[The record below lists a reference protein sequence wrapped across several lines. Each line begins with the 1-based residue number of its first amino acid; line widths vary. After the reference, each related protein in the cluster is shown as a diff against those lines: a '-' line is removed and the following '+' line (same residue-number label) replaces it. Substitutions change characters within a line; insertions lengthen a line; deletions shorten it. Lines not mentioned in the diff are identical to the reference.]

1 MSRRSS
7 SKQRKTDEHPLFKIA
22 WEEQQLSAGLFNY
35 TYDDLKTPQD
45 DTMMDVADQD
55 YDEATVADEV
65 LEPDPEPKGSDV
77 QSESSS
83 VKSKSRRRRG
93 RFARNKYAFFYVF
106 SCFKP
111 SLLEYHQHHLMTEI
125 PLVRGALKPPRLAI
139 LVKILMRIP
148 LLIH

>member
-1 MSRRSS
+1 MSAPFFPEKPVLGKGSLIRRAKSAVSRRSS

-22 WEEQQLSAGLFNY
+22 WEDQPLSAGLFNY

-65 LEPDPEPKGSDV
+65 LEPDPEPKSSDV

-93 RFARNKYAFFYVF
+93 RFARNK
-106 SCFKP
+106 
-111 SLLEYHQHHLMTEI
+111 
-125 PLVRGALKPPRLAI
+125 
-139 LVKILMRIP
+139 
-148 LLIH
+148 

>member
-1 MSRRSS
+1 MKLSFLSEEKPVLGKGSLIRRAKSAVSRRSS

-22 WEEQQLSAGLFNY
+22 WEEQPLSTGLFNY

-65 LEPDPEPKGSDV
+65 LEPDPEPKSSDV

-93 RFARNKYAFFYVF
+93 RFARNK
-106 SCFKP
+106 
-111 SLLEYHQHHLMTEI
+111 
-125 PLVRGALKPPRLAI
+125 
-139 LVKILMRIP
+139 
-148 LLIH
+148 